1 MADINDYL
9 KPGQSPLERIEQDH
23 GDILALMGLL
33 EKEKRKNE
41 WLLIAEHAPPS
52 DGFFVVWSDLY
63 PEIESCVRADI
74 YWGAI
79 ERERARGQPLH
90 LSFSHWT
97 HWKPT
102 SRP

>member
-1 MADINDYL
+1 VAHVDDYL
-9 KPGQSPLERIEQDH
+9 KPGQTPLERIEQDH
-23 GDILALMGLL
+23 GDILSLMELL
-33 EKEKRKNE
+33 AKEKRKNE
-41 WLLIAEHAPPS
+41 WLLIVDHAPPS

-79 ERERARGQPLH
+79 ERERTRGQPDH

-97 HWKPT
+97 HWHQC